1 VGEARKQPEPKME
14 WIVTHQF
21 SILTIVLIFFPFILP
36 YKALATNII
45 IFGLLVMAFNILLG
59 FVGLLSFCHAAL
71 FGVGAYAMGIL
82 LVNFKVHILVG
93 LLMSSVVGGVVALII
108 GTLVIQRVG
117 IYFGLLTLAFNQIAY
132 FVIYGMRDLTGG
144 DSGLRGIFRPDL
156 PLGLFTVPLS
166 SELVFYYFVLSWF
179 LVGAFLIKRMADSS
193 FGKVLRGIKENEM
206 RAEAIGCN
214 VKKFKLV
221 AFVLSGGLAG
231 LAGALFAIYVKFVS
245 VDIVGFVMS
254 GEVVMM
260 ALLGGVSSFY
270 GPLVG
275 SAIFLLIS
283 DILSGYWE
291 RWMLLMGLI
300 FIFFVMF
307 FREGVCGWV
316 EDLFEKYIGK
326 RKMV

>member
-1 VGEARKQPEPKME
+1 MG
-14 WIVTHQF
+14 WIVSHQF
-21 SILTIVLIFFPFILP
+21 SILAIVLIFFPFILP

-71 FGVGAYAMGIL
+71 FGAGAYAMGIL
-82 LVNFKVHILVG
+82 LVNFKIHILLG
-93 LLMSSVVGGVVALII
+93 LFASSLVGGLVALIF
-108 GTLVIQRVG
+108 GTFVIQRVG

-132 FVIYGMRDLTGG
+132 FVIYGMRDITGG

-156 PLGLFTVPLS
+156 ALGFFTIPLS
-166 SELVFYYFVLSWF
+166 SELTFYYFVLFWF
-179 LVGAFLIKRMADSS
+179 LLSAFLIKRMDESS

-221 AFVLSGGLAG
+221 AFVLSGVLAG

-291 RWMLLMGLI
+291 RWMLVMGLI
-300 FIFFVMF
+300 FILFVMF

-316 EDLFEKYIGK
+316 EDLFK
-326 RKMV
+326 RYMRRREMI